1 MVSAN
6 LVSRRRRGT
15 ARCAW
20 GVVAILTGAF
30 AVGGCA
36 PTREISWSPDG
47 RQIAYAPDGKLRL
60 HDVATRRDRV
70 LELKVG
76 VTFPLRSPDGKC
88 IAACTAPKGAD
99 GNLSLSVID
108 PASGRVRTLVR
119 NVWVLPKEKPA
130 AKRSRGKAREQ
141 TSDGAPAWYVF
152 VALFGVPFGW
162 RPDGAQLAYVSAS
175 QRGSTATIMDYPSLA
190 AKPIARI
197 AGAVIGL
204 AWSPD
209 GSRIAYVTFSEPGPR
224 AKRDARATMKVA
236 PTTGGASEVESAES
250 LWLYDIASG
259 KSEKVCEVPPP
270 GLSASTSLQW
280 SPDSKCIGF
289 AAGGGGQV
297 GTACVV
303 EAHPGAK
310 PAQYE
315 GVTAAAAWS
324 PDLSGIAFLEQRE
337 RKGEE
342 VVLLFRGVQPIS
354 RRVIGA
360 FHVPALELFAGPKEA
375 DHESS
380 LASGYSLPEFSPDGR
395 RVALRVGN
403 RPDTVSVAVF
413 DIAEPSKT
421 E

>member
-1 MVSAN
+1 MRSVQS
-6 LVSRRRRGT
+6 VMRRGRIGV
-15 ARCAW
+15 RCA
-20 GVVAILTGAF
+20 GGIAGILACALAIA
-30 AVGGCA
+30 GCG
-36 PTREISWSPDG
+36 PTREIAWSPDG
-47 RQIAYAPDGKLRL
+47 RQIAYAPDGTLRL

-70 LELKVG
+70 IKLKLG
-76 VTFPLRSPDGKC
+76 VSNPLWSPDGKC

-119 NVWVLPKEKPA
+119 DVWILPKEKPA
-130 AKRSRGKAREQ
+130 AKGSRGKGREQ
-141 TSDGAPAWYVF
+141 TSDGAPAWYVY

-175 QRGSTATIMDYPSLA
+175 QRGSTVTIMDYPTLA

-209 GSRIAYVTFSEPGPR
+209 GARIAYVTFSEPEPR

-280 SPDSKCIGF
+280 SPDSKRIGF
-289 AAGGGGQV
+289 ITGDSGVQI
-297 GTACVV
+297 GTACVL
-303 EAHPGAK
+303 EAHSGAK
-310 PAQYE
+310 PERYE
-315 GVTAAAAWS
+315 GITAAAAWS
-324 PDLSGIAFLEQRE
+324 PDLSGVAFVEQRE
-337 RKGEE
+337 HNREQ
-342 VVLLFRGVQPIS
+342 VVLLFRGVHPIS

-360 FHVPALELFAGPKEA
+360 FDVPPDELSSDPKEA
-375 DHESS
+375 EGESS
-380 LASGYSLPEFSPDGR
+380 LESDYSLPEFSPDGHR
-395 RVALRVGN
+395 AALRVGD
-403 RPDTVSVAVF
+403 RPATATVAVF
-413 DIAEPSKT
+413 DL
-421 E
+421 